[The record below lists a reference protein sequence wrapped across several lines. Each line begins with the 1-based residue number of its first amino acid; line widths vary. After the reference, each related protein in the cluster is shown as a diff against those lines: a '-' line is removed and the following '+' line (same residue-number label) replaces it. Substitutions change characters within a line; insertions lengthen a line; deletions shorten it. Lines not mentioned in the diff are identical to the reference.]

1 MGSSTVRLLAAHA
14 LVAVRA
20 PVEARVARRCC
31 ALYRRRRLHVAP
43 RAAAENQRGGE
54 FVAQTQ
60 SPPMLPRPGAAKRR
74 FFAMR
79 RTRPYGIS
87 SVWDRCCLAPKA
99 TLLRRACRRTGTYS
113 CPPRTEKVPET
124 NAPALVEF
132 RSLRVRL
139 EIYLCQI
146 SRSVQG
152 YQSSEL
158 SLCWPVLPMRLRG
171 CASRDF
177 FGGPP

>member
-43 RAAAENQRGGE
+43 RAAAEDQRGGE

-60 SPPMLPRPGAAKRR
+60 SPPMLRSPGAAKRR

-87 SVWDRCCLAPKA
+87 SAWDRCCLAPKA
-99 TLLRRACRRTGTYS
+99 TLLRQVCRRTGTHS
-113 CPPRTEKVPET
+113 SPPRTEKNYLNQCANAGRVPATAGSIKSQVNYSQRMMQCKTVCVFGTSPGGE
-124 NAPALVEF
+124 
-132 RSLRVRL
+132 
-139 EIYLCQI
+139 
-146 SRSVQG
+146 
-152 YQSSEL
+152 SS
-158 SLCWPVLPMRLRG
+158 
-171 CASRDF
+171 F
-177 FGGPP
+177 

>member
-31 ALYRRRRLHVAP
+31 ASYRRRRLHVAP
-43 RAAAENQRGGE
+43 RAAAEDQRGGE

-60 SPPMLPRPGAAKRR
+60 SPPMLRSPGAAKRR

-87 SVWDRCCLAPKA
+87 SAWDRCCLAPKA
-99 TLLRRACRRTGTYS
+99 TLLRQVCRRTGTHS
-113 CPPRTEKVPET
+113 SPPRTEK
-124 NAPALVEF
+124 NYLNQCAN
-132 RSLRVRL
+132 VRASSRDGRFD
-139 EIYLCQI
+139 QI
-146 SRSVQG
+146 SGELLATNDAVQNRVCFRNQPWG
-152 YQSSEL
+152 REFL
-158 SLCWPVLPMRLRG
+158 LRNRPKAVTQNLG
-171 CASRDF
+171 
-177 FGGPP
+177 